1 MIDELN
7 ALENKVAQV
16 ASLCS
21 ALRAENLELRQQLAN
36 AEDARKGLSD
46 RIESA
51 RSRLEQLARQLP
63 EAEASV

>member
-7 ALENKVAQV
+7 ALENKVVQV
-16 ASLCS
+16 ATLCH
-21 ALRAENLELRQQLAN
+21 ALRTENNQLKQRLATAEN
-36 AEDARKGLSD
+36 DKKGLSE

-63 EAEASV
+63 EAKATL